1 MMELRRI
8 AATKSWKKNN
18 VTLYESLKGS
28 LLGKTYIR
36 YFKHYP
42 FIHGFTIYA
51 WERLLPIG
59 FLIYITFSRLNIFT
73 ESKYKRIP
81 LKKTSDHLLTRQV
94 ILPKQSVLMP
104 LPDIFPKNNNGTLN
118 LKTEYEFPEIF
129 ISTFKNCTVTGAS
142 NFLNVDNSVVC
153 HDLIRASHDYTSEE
167 LHGRFIINAKKSLV
181 TLLSNVEVSA
191 EIENGV
197 VFTDA
202 VSGNYVHFLT
212 EVLPRVFLFSKEC
225 PNSNTSLVID
235 YGLHPNIMQALGMV
249 IGNNINIIG
258 LETDAHLLVKS
269 LQVVSPC
276 GYIPFQRRVNTKH
289 LTDHSDGVFSPIALG
304 MMSDFIKKSVSKLVS
319 TSKLKKIFIKRNSK
333 IRNLANAE
341 DIEHILVADGF
352 TVIEP
357 ESLSFIDQVNI
368 FSNAEVVVGATG
380 AAFGNLIFCNS
391 TTKII
396 ILTSDYKNMIYGYW
410 QSMANA
416 VGNKV
421 TYVIGESVD
430 VNSHLH
436 SNFQINI
443 SDIKDAIAG

>member
-1 MMELRRI
+1 MGLRRI
-8 AATKSWKKNN
+8 AATQSSKREN
-18 VTLYESLKGS
+18 VTLHEYLKGS

-42 FIHGFTIYA
+42 FINGFAIYA
-51 WERLLPIG
+51 WERLIPIG
-59 FLIYITFSRLNIFT
+59 FLVYITFSRLNIFT
-73 ESKYKRIP
+73 ENKYKRIS
-81 LKKTSDHLLTRQV
+81 LKKISDHLLTRQV
-94 ILPKQSVLMP
+94 ILPKQSVLMSI
-104 LPDIFPKNNNGTLN
+104 PDIFPKKNNRTLN
-118 LKTEYEFPEIF
+118 LKTKYEFPEIF
-129 ISTFKNCTVTGAS
+129 ITTFKNCTVTGAS
-142 NFLNVDNSVVC
+142 NFLNVDNSVIC
-153 HDLIRASHDYTSEE
+153 HDLIRSSHDYTSEE

-181 TLLSNVEVSA
+181 TILLNVEVSA

-225 PNSNTSLVID
+225 PNSNAILVID

-249 IGNNINIIG
+249 IGKNINIIG
-258 LETDAHLLVKS
+258 LETGAQILVKS

-289 LTDHSDGVFSPIALG
+289 LTDHSDGVFSPTALS
-304 MMSDFIKKSVSKLVS
+304 MMSEFIKKNVSNLVDAS
-319 TSKLKKIFIKRNSK
+319 TLKKIFIKRNSK
-333 IRNLANAE
+333 IRNLSNAE
-341 DIEHILVADGF
+341 DVEHILVADGF
-352 TVIEP
+352 AVIEP
-357 ESLSFIDQVNI
+357 ERLSFIEQVNI
-368 FSNAEVVVGATG
+368 FSNAEVVIGATG

-421 TYVIGESVD
+421 TYVIGGSAD